1 MINKIIK
8 IPFFKRLIPSITR
21 RYYKHLKKNKDY
33 FKIGNI
39 YFYLDFLDPMD
50 RDIILNKNYEH
61 DQVVFFEQKII
72 ENSITYFLDIG
83 ANSGYYSFYLADKF
97 KNIKIKSFEPNIDPY
112 EKFIKT
118 LKKNDFKN
126 IEIFNFGLSDQE
138 RKSYI
143 RSMIKNGFVHSNSE
157 VIENLN
163 EFYTKGFKI
172 REAKLKIGDDVMSF
186 KNEKLSIK
194 MDVEGHEI
202 STLKGL
208 RNNLTNNKCFL
219 LIEIYNKKFKDVD
232 NLLKQFDYRCIFK
245 SKLRSDYI
253 YTNI

>member
-1 MINKIIK
+1 MIKLFAKFKI
-8 IPFFKRLIPSITR
+8 FKRLISSIGIR
-21 RYYKHLKKNKDY
+21 VLKIIKSNRGFFNVGGVNY
-33 FKIGNI
+33 
-39 YFYLDFLDPMD
+39 YLDFLDPID

-61 DQVVFFEQKII
+61 DQFIFFEQKII
-72 ENSITYFLDIG
+72 ENSINYFLDIG

-97 KNIKIKSFEPNIDPY
+97 KNMKIKSFEPNIDPY
-112 EKFIKT
+112 QKFIKT

-157 VIENLN
+157 VIDNLN
-163 EFYTKGFKI
+163 EFNTKGFKI
-172 REAKLKIGDDVMSF
+172 REATLKIGDEIMMF

-208 RNNLTNNKCFL
+208 RNNLTNNRCLL